1 MLKKLL
7 LISNMQLLVL
17 FIIGMGLTMSGA
29 FMKLK
34 GSPEASLFL
43 VLGMTFDA
51 VTFILLAIKRFQ
63 KNNKSFLDS

>member
-1 MLKKLL
+1 
-7 LISNMQLLVL
+7 
-17 FIIGMGLTMSGA
+17 MSGA

-43 VLGMTFDA
+43 VVGMTFDA

>member
-29 FMKLK
+29 FMKLQ

-43 VLGMTFDA
+43 VVGMTFDA
-51 VTFILLAIKRFQ
+51 VTFILLVIKRFQ